1 MGDFFKKKLV
11 TILTSYPKLIGSV
24 SAFLLIVSFLIVF
37 SGPDLSLGV
46 RVDPS
51 IKSLL
56 PNSGEEIDFLEDV
69 EELFSSDDLLLVTW
83 VGEELFLPSH
93 LAAFKALSRKIEQIP
108 GVEDV
113 ESLATAIRTRVFEDY
128 TEVNPYLA
136 ELPKTKEQATEIR
149 DAIVKN
155 PLYKGYLVSED
166 GTGLMISV
174 RFKRNLTAQQLIKKV
189 SLINQYSE
197 QSASGIEQFL
207 SGPLFV
213 RLEISRLLL
222 EDLYRVMPLAVLV
235 TLVVLA
241 FGFRNIRGVL
251 LPFLSNTLAL
261 GLTFSIF
268 MLNGNLLNYVTV
280 ILPPTIYVV
289 GFAYSVHVM
298 SDFERYVHSQI
309 SVLEAVKKSLDDVL
323 VPVSLTAIT
332 TATSFFSLTF
342 SDIESIET
350 FGSYACLGT
359 VLAWISALIFVPVG
373 LILFGSTMKSS
384 ETKTGIDQLV
394 RLLAENARS
403 RGKMVVLSGVL
414 LSVISL
420 WGAFHIDVG
429 TNYLE
434 NFAEEGPVRRDFN
447 KMSDVFAGAVPM
459 QIVLSCQQVDCFKEP
474 DVIREIFNLQSWL
487 YEQVEI
493 GGVYTFV
500 DYLGTLEEALA
511 PEKVDEDPV
520 PNSKGLIS
528 HYLLLGASED
538 VRRFADASY
547 QSALLQVRLR
557 VVSST
562 AINQLSDR
570 IDDRLTLLNQGL
582 VGKITGSSYLIA
594 QTLDEVTR
602 GQVWS
607 LSTAIIP
614 IFVIL
619 ALMFRSLYLA
629 VIALI
634 PNLLP
639 IIVFF
644 GVLGWVGIPLNLTT
658 SLVASVV
665 LGIAVDDS
673 IHFFARLR
681 QKVRKGVS
689 RPLESTIASVIRP
702 VSFTTAG
709 LSFGFIM
716 LISGQLL
723 SQAEFGLLVAFTLV
737 VAWLL
742 DLTFTPALAH
752 WTKMDSNRF
761 D

>member
-1 MGDFFKKKLV
+1 MKILIN
-11 TILTSYPKLIGSV
+11 ILTRYPKLIGAVSV
-24 SAFLLIVSFLIVF
+24 SLLLVSFFIVF

-56 PNSGEEIDFLEDV
+56 PNSGEEIEFLENI

-83 VGEELFLPSH
+83 VGEDLFLPSH
-93 LAAFKALSRKIEQIP
+93 LAEFKALSRKIEQIP

-113 ESLATAIRTRVFEDY
+113 ESLATAIRTKVFEDY

-155 PLYKGYLVSED
+155 PLYKGYLVSDD

-174 RFKRNLTAQQLIKKV
+174 RFKRNLTAQELIKKV
-189 SLINQYSE
+189 SLIDQYSE

-235 TLVVLA
+235 TLAVLA
-241 FGFRNIRGVL
+241 FGFRNLRGVF

-268 MLNGNLLNYVTV
+268 ILNGNLLNYVTV

-298 SDFERYVHSQI
+298 SDYERYFHSQI
-309 SVLEAVKKSLDDVL
+309 SVIEAVEKALDDVL

-342 SDIESIET
+342 SNIESIET
-350 FGSYACLGT
+350 FGLYACLGT
-359 VLAWISALIFVPVG
+359 ILAWISALIFVPVG
-373 LILFGSTMKSS
+373 LVLFGSNKRKDSITR
-384 ETKTGIDQLV
+384 TGIDQLV
-394 RLLAENARS
+394 RLLAENARA
-403 RGKMVVLSGVL
+403 RGKMVVLSGAL
-414 LSVISL
+414 LCVISL
-420 WGAFHIDVG
+420 WGVFHIDVG

-434 NFAEEGPVRRDFN
+434 NFDKEGSVRRNFD

-474 DVIREIFNLQSWL
+474 DVIREILNLQSWL
-487 YEQVEI
+487 NEQVEI

-520 PNSKGLIS
+520 PNSKSLIS

-547 QSALLQVRLR
+547 QSVLLQVRMR
-557 VVSST
+557 IVSSS
-562 AINQLSDR
+562 AINQLSER
-570 IDDRLTLLNQGL
+570 INDRLTLLNQDL

-594 QTLDEVTR
+594 QTLDEVTQ

-614 IFVIL
+614 IFVVL
-619 ALMFRSLYLA
+619 ALMFRSFYLA
-629 VIALI
+629 FIALI

-644 GVLGWVGIPLNLTT
+644 GVLGWIGIPLNLTT

-681 QKVRKGVS
+681 QKVKKEVS
-689 RPLESTIASVIRP
+689 RPLESTIGSVIRP

-709 LSFGFIM
+709 LSLGFIM

-752 WTKMDSNRF
+752 WTRMDSNKL

>member
-1 MGDFFKKKLV
+1 MKTLIA
-11 TILTSYPKLIGSV
+11 ILTRYPKLIGSV
-24 SAFLLIVSFLIVF
+24 SVSLLIVSFLIVF

-56 PNSGEEIDFLEDV
+56 PNSGEEIEFLENV

-83 VGEELFLPSH
+83 VGEDLFLPSH
-93 LAAFKALSRKIEQIP
+93 LAKFKALSRKIEQIP

-113 ESLATAIRTRVFEDY
+113 ESLATAIRTKVFEDY

-155 PLYKGYLVSED
+155 PLYKGYLVSDD

-174 RFKRNLTAQQLIKKV
+174 RFKRNLTAQELIKKV
-189 SLINQYSE
+189 SLIDQYSE

-235 TLVVLA
+235 TLAVLA
-241 FGFRNIRGVL
+241 FGFRNLRGVF

-268 MLNGNLLNYVTV
+268 ILNGNLLNYVTV

-298 SDFERYVHSQI
+298 SDYERYFHSQI
-309 SVLEAVKKSLDDVL
+309 SVIEAVKKALDDVL

-342 SDIESIET
+342 SNIESIET
-350 FGSYACLGT
+350 FGLYACLGT
-359 VLAWISALIFVPVG
+359 ILAWISALIFVPVG
-373 LILFGSTMKSS
+373 LVLFGSNKRKGSV
-384 ETKTGIDQLV
+384 TKTGIDKLV
-394 RLLAENARS
+394 RLLAENARA

-414 LSVISL
+414 LCVISL
-420 WGAFHIDVG
+420 WGVFHIDVG

-434 NFAEEGPVRRDFN
+434 NFDKEGPVRRDFD

-459 QIVLSCQQVDCFKEP
+459 QIVLSCHQVDCFKEP
-474 DVIREIFNLQSWL
+474 AAIREILNLQSWL
-487 YEQVEI
+487 NEQVEI

-511 PEKVDEDPV
+511 PEKVDGDPV
-520 PNSKGLIS
+520 PNSKSLIS

-547 QSALLQVRLR
+547 QSVLLQVRLR
-557 VVSST
+557 IVSSS
-562 AINQLSDR
+562 AINQLSER
-570 IDDRLTLLNQGL
+570 INDRLTLLNQDL

-594 QTLDEVTR
+594 QTLDEVTQ

-614 IFVIL
+614 IFVVL

-639 IIVFF
+639 IVVFF
-644 GVLGWVGIPLNLTT
+644 GVLGWIGIPLNLTT

-681 QKVRKGVS
+681 QKVKKEVS
-689 RPLESTIASVIRP
+689 RPLESTIGSVIRP

-752 WTKMDSNRF
+752 WTRMDSN
-761 D
+761 

>member
-1 MGDFFKKKLV
+1 MKTLI
-11 TILTSYPKLIGSV
+11 TILTRYPKLIGAVSV
-24 SAFLLIVSFLIVF
+24 SLLLVSFFIVF

-56 PNSGEEIDFLEDV
+56 PNSGEEIEFLENI

-83 VGEELFLPSH
+83 VGEDLFLPSH
-93 LAAFKALSRKIEQIP
+93 LAEFKALSRKIEQIP

-113 ESLATAIRTRVFEDY
+113 ESLATAIRTKVFEDY

-155 PLYKGYLVSED
+155 PLYKGYLVSDD

-174 RFKRNLTAQQLIKKV
+174 RFKRNLTAQELIKKV
-189 SLINQYSE
+189 SLIDQYSE

-235 TLVVLA
+235 TLAVLA
-241 FGFRNIRGVL
+241 FGFRNLRGVF

-268 MLNGNLLNYVTV
+268 ILNGNLLNYVTV

-298 SDFERYVHSQI
+298 SDYERYFHSQI
-309 SVLEAVKKSLDDVL
+309 SVLEAVEKALDDVL

-342 SDIESIET
+342 SNIESIET
-350 FGSYACLGT
+350 FGLYACLGT
-359 VLAWISALIFVPVG
+359 ILAWISALIFVPVG
-373 LILFGSTMKSS
+373 LVLFGSNKRKSS
-384 ETKTGIDQLV
+384 ITRTGIDQLV
-394 RLLAENARS
+394 RLLAENARA
-403 RGKMVVLSGVL
+403 RGKMVVLSGFL
-414 LSVISL
+414 LCVISL
-420 WGAFHIDVG
+420 WGVFHIDVG

-434 NFAEEGPVRRDFN
+434 NFDKEGSVRRDFD

-474 DVIREIFNLQSWL
+474 DVIREILNLQSWL
-487 YEQVEI
+487 NEQVEI

-520 PNSKGLIS
+520 PNSKSLIS

-547 QSALLQVRLR
+547 QSVLLQVRMR
-557 VVSST
+557 IVSSS
-562 AINQLSDR
+562 AINQLSER
-570 IDDRLTLLNQGL
+570 INDRLTLLNQDL

-594 QTLDEVTR
+594 QTLDEVTQ

-614 IFVIL
+614 IFVVL

-644 GVLGWVGIPLNLTT
+644 GVLGWIGIPLNLTT

-681 QKVRKGVS
+681 QKVKKEVS
-689 RPLESTIASVIRP
+689 RPLESTIGSVIRP

-709 LSFGFIM
+709 LSLGFIM

-752 WTKMDSNRF
+752 WTRMDSNKL

>member
-1 MGDFFKKKLV
+1 MKILIN
-11 TILTSYPKLIGSV
+11 ILTRYPKLIGAVSV
-24 SAFLLIVSFLIVF
+24 FLLLVSFFIVF

-56 PNSGEEIDFLEDV
+56 PNSGEEIEFLENI

-83 VGEELFLPSH
+83 VGEDLFLPSH
-93 LAAFKALSRKIEQIP
+93 LAEFKALSRKIEQIP

-113 ESLATAIRTRVFEDY
+113 ESLATAIRTKVFEDY

-155 PLYKGYLVSED
+155 PLYKGYLVSDD

-174 RFKRNLTAQQLIKKV
+174 RFKRNLTAQELIKKV
-189 SLINQYSE
+189 SLIDQYSE

-235 TLVVLA
+235 TLAVLA
-241 FGFRNIRGVL
+241 FGFRNLRGVF

-268 MLNGNLLNYVTV
+268 ILNGNLLNYVTV

-298 SDFERYVHSQI
+298 SDYERYFHSQI
-309 SVLEAVKKSLDDVL
+309 SVIEAVEKALDDVL

-342 SDIESIET
+342 SNIESIET
-350 FGSYACLGT
+350 FGLYACLGT
-359 VLAWISALIFVPVG
+359 ILAWISALIFVPVG
-373 LILFGSTMKSS
+373 LVLFGSNKRKDSITR
-384 ETKTGIDQLV
+384 TGIDQLV
-394 RLLAENARS
+394 RLLAENARA
-403 RGKMVVLSGVL
+403 RGKMVVLSGAL
-414 LSVISL
+414 LCVISL
-420 WGAFHIDVG
+420 WGVFHIDVG

-434 NFAEEGPVRRDFN
+434 NFDKEGSVRRNFD

-474 DVIREIFNLQSWL
+474 DVIREILNLQSWL
-487 YEQVEI
+487 NEQVEI

-520 PNSKGLIS
+520 PNSKSLIS

-547 QSALLQVRLR
+547 QSVLLQVRMR
-557 VVSST
+557 IVSSS
-562 AINQLSDR
+562 AINQLSER
-570 IDDRLTLLNQGL
+570 INDRLTLLNQDL

-594 QTLDEVTR
+594 QTLDEVTQ

-614 IFVIL
+614 IFVVL
-619 ALMFRSLYLA
+619 ALMFRSFYLA
-629 VIALI
+629 FIALI

-644 GVLGWVGIPLNLTT
+644 GVLGWIGIPLNLTT

-681 QKVRKGVS
+681 QKVKKEVS
-689 RPLESTIASVIRP
+689 RPLESTIGSVIRP

-709 LSFGFIM
+709 LSLGFIM

-752 WTKMDSNRF
+752 WTRMDSNKL

>member
-1 MGDFFKKKLV
+1 MKTLIA
-11 TILTSYPKLIGSV
+11 ILTRYPKLVGSV
-24 SAFLLIVSFLIVF
+24 SVSLLIVSFLIVF

-56 PNSGEEIDFLEDV
+56 PNTGEEIEFLENV

-83 VGEELFLPSH
+83 VGEDLFSPSH
-93 LAAFKALSRKIEQIP
+93 LAEFKALSRKIEQIP

-113 ESLATAIRTRVFEDY
+113 ESLATAIRTKVFEDY

-155 PLYKGYLVSED
+155 PLYKGYLVSDD
-166 GTGLMISV
+166 GAGLMISV
-174 RFKRNLTAQQLIKKV
+174 RFKRNLTAQELIKKV
-189 SLINQYSE
+189 SLIDQYSE

-235 TLVVLA
+235 TLAVLA
-241 FGFRNIRGVL
+241 FGFRNLRGVF

-268 MLNGNLLNYVTV
+268 ILNGNLLNYVTV

-298 SDFERYVHSQI
+298 SDYERYFHSQI
-309 SVLEAVKKSLDDVL
+309 SVIEAVKKALDDVL

-342 SDIESIET
+342 SNIESIET
-350 FGSYACLGT
+350 FGLYACLGT
-359 VLAWISALIFVPVG
+359 ILAWISALIFVPVG
-373 LILFGSTMKSS
+373 LVLFGSNKRKSS
-384 ETKTGIDQLV
+384 ITKTGIDQLV
-394 RLLAENARS
+394 RLLAENARA
-403 RGKMVVLSGVL
+403 RGKMVVLSGAL
-414 LSVISL
+414 LCVISL
-420 WGAFHIDVG
+420 WGVFHIDVG

-434 NFAEEGPVRRDFN
+434 NFDKEGSVRRDFD

-459 QIVLSCQQVDCFKEP
+459 QIVLSCQRVDCFKEP
-474 DVIREIFNLQSWL
+474 DVIREILNLQSWL
-487 YEQVEI
+487 NQQVEI

-520 PNSKGLIS
+520 PNSKSLIS

-547 QSALLQVRLR
+547 QSVLLQVRLR
-557 VVSST
+557 IVSSS

-570 IDDRLTLLNQGL
+570 INDRLTLLNQHL

-594 QTLDEVTR
+594 QTLDEVTQ

-614 IFVIL
+614 IFVVL

-644 GVLGWVGIPLNLTT
+644 GVLGWIGIPLNLTT

-681 QKVRKGVS
+681 QKVKKKVS
-689 RPLESTIASVIRP
+689 RPLESTIGSVIRP

-709 LSFGFIM
+709 LSLGFIM

-752 WTKMDSNRF
+752 WTRMDSN
-761 D
+761 

>member
-1 MGDFFKKKLV
+1 
-11 TILTSYPKLIGSV
+11 
-24 SAFLLIVSFLIVF
+24 VSFFIVF

-56 PNSGEEIDFLEDV
+56 PNSGEEIEFLENI

-83 VGEELFLPSH
+83 VGEDLFLPSH
-93 LAAFKALSRKIEQIP
+93 LAEFKALSRKIEQIP

-113 ESLATAIRTRVFEDY
+113 ESLATAIRTKVFEDY

-155 PLYKGYLVSED
+155 PLYKGYLVSDD

-174 RFKRNLTAQQLIKKV
+174 RFKRNLTAQELIKKV
-189 SLINQYSE
+189 SLIDQYSE

-235 TLVVLA
+235 TLAVLA
-241 FGFRNIRGVL
+241 FGFRNLRGVF

-268 MLNGNLLNYVTV
+268 ILNGNLLNYVTV

-298 SDFERYVHSQI
+298 SDYERYFHSQI
-309 SVLEAVKKSLDDVL
+309 SVIEAVEKALDDVL

-342 SDIESIET
+342 SNIESIET
-350 FGSYACLGT
+350 FGLYACLGT
-359 VLAWISALIFVPVG
+359 ILAWISALIFVPVG
-373 LILFGSTMKSS
+373 LVLFGSNKRKDSITR
-384 ETKTGIDQLV
+384 TGIDQLV
-394 RLLAENARS
+394 RLLAENARA
-403 RGKMVVLSGVL
+403 RGKMVVLSGAL
-414 LSVISL
+414 LCVISL
-420 WGAFHIDVG
+420 WGVFHIDVG

-434 NFAEEGPVRRDFN
+434 NFDKEGSVRRNFD

-474 DVIREIFNLQSWL
+474 DVIREILNLQSWL
-487 YEQVEI
+487 NEQVEI

-520 PNSKGLIS
+520 PNSKSLIS

-547 QSALLQVRLR
+547 QSVLLQVRMR
-557 VVSST
+557 IVSSS
-562 AINQLSDR
+562 AINQLSER
-570 IDDRLTLLNQGL
+570 INDRLTLLNQDL

-594 QTLDEVTR
+594 QTLDEVTQ

-614 IFVIL
+614 IFVVL
-619 ALMFRSLYLA
+619 ALMFRSFYLA
-629 VIALI
+629 FIALI

-644 GVLGWVGIPLNLTT
+644 GVLGWIGIPLNLTT

-681 QKVRKGVS
+681 QKVKKEVS
-689 RPLESTIASVIRP
+689 RPLESTIGSVIRP

-709 LSFGFIM
+709 LSLGFIM

-752 WTKMDSNRF
+752 WTRMDSNKL

>member
-1 MGDFFKKKLV
+1 MKTLIA
-11 TILTSYPKLIGSV
+11 ILTRYPKLVGSV
-24 SAFLLIVSFLIVF
+24 SVSLLIVSFLIVF

-56 PNSGEEIDFLEDV
+56 PNTGEEIEFLENV

-83 VGEELFLPSH
+83 VGEDLFSPSH
-93 LAAFKALSRKIEQIP
+93 LAEFKALSRKIEQIP

-113 ESLATAIRTRVFEDY
+113 ESLATAIRTKVFEDY

-155 PLYKGYLVSED
+155 PLYKGYLVSDD
-166 GTGLMISV
+166 GAGLMISV
-174 RFKRNLTAQQLIKKV
+174 RFKRNLTAQELIKKV
-189 SLINQYSE
+189 SLIDQYSE

-235 TLVVLA
+235 TLAVLA
-241 FGFRNIRGVL
+241 FGFRNLRGVF

-268 MLNGNLLNYVTV
+268 ILNGNLLNYVTV

-298 SDFERYVHSQI
+298 SDYERYFHSQI
-309 SVLEAVKKSLDDVL
+309 SVIEAVKKALDDVL

-342 SDIESIET
+342 SNIESIET
-350 FGSYACLGT
+350 FGLYACLGT
-359 VLAWISALIFVPVG
+359 ILAWISALIFVPVG
-373 LILFGSTMKSS
+373 LVLFGSNKRKSS
-384 ETKTGIDQLV
+384 ITKTGIDQLV
-394 RLLAENARS
+394 RLLAENARA
-403 RGKMVVLSGVL
+403 RGKMVVLSGAL
-414 LSVISL
+414 LCVISL
-420 WGAFHIDVG
+420 WGVFHIDVG

-434 NFAEEGPVRRDFN
+434 NFDKEGSVRRDFD

-459 QIVLSCQQVDCFKEP
+459 QIVLSCQRVDCFKEP
-474 DVIREIFNLQSWL
+474 DVIREILNLQSWL
-487 YEQVEI
+487 NQQVEI

-520 PNSKGLIS
+520 PNSKSLIS

-547 QSALLQVRLR
+547 QSVLLQVRLR
-557 VVSST
+557 IVSSS

-570 IDDRLTLLNQGL
+570 INDRLTLLNQHL

-594 QTLDEVTR
+594 QTLDEVTQ

-614 IFVIL
+614 IFVVL

-644 GVLGWVGIPLNLTT
+644 GVLGWIGIPLNLTT

-681 QKVRKGVS
+681 QKVKKEVS
-689 RPLESTIASVIRP
+689 CPLESTIGSVIRP

-709 LSFGFIM
+709 LSLGFIM

-752 WTKMDSNRF
+752 WTRMDSY
-761 D
+761 

>member
-1 MGDFFKKKLV
+1 MKILIN
-11 TILTSYPKLIGSV
+11 ILTRYPKLIGAVSV
-24 SAFLLIVSFLIVF
+24 SLLLVSFFIVF

-56 PNSGEEIDFLEDV
+56 PNSGEEIEFLENI

-83 VGEELFLPSH
+83 VGEDLFLPSH
-93 LAAFKALSRKIEQIP
+93 LAEFKALSRKIEQIP

-113 ESLATAIRTRVFEDY
+113 ESLATAIRTKVFEDY

-155 PLYKGYLVSED
+155 PLYKGYLVSDD

-174 RFKRNLTAQQLIKKV
+174 RFKRNLTAQELIKKV
-189 SLINQYSE
+189 SLIDQYSE

-235 TLVVLA
+235 TLAVLA
-241 FGFRNIRGVL
+241 FGFRNLRGVF

-268 MLNGNLLNYVTV
+268 ILNGNLLNYVTV

-298 SDFERYVHSQI
+298 SDYERYFHSQI
-309 SVLEAVKKSLDDVL
+309 SVIEAVKKALDDVL

-342 SDIESIET
+342 SNIESIET
-350 FGSYACLGT
+350 FGLYACLGT
-359 VLAWISALIFVPVG
+359 ILAWISALIFVPVG
-373 LILFGSTMKSS
+373 LVLFGSNKRKDSITR
-384 ETKTGIDQLV
+384 TGIDQLV
-394 RLLAENARS
+394 RLLAENARA
-403 RGKMVVLSGVL
+403 RGKMVVLSGAL
-414 LSVISL
+414 LCVISL
-420 WGAFHIDVG
+420 WGVFHIDVG

-434 NFAEEGPVRRDFN
+434 NFDKEGSVRRNFD

-474 DVIREIFNLQSWL
+474 DVIREILNLQSWL
-487 YEQVEI
+487 NEQVEI

-520 PNSKGLIS
+520 PNSKSLIS

-547 QSALLQVRLR
+547 QSVLLQVRMR
-557 VVSST
+557 IVSSS
-562 AINQLSDR
+562 AINQLSER
-570 IDDRLTLLNQGL
+570 INDRLTLLNQDL

-594 QTLDEVTR
+594 QTLDEVTQ

-614 IFVIL
+614 IFVVL
-619 ALMFRSLYLA
+619 ALMFRSFYLA
-629 VIALI
+629 FIALI

-644 GVLGWVGIPLNLTT
+644 GVLGWIGIPLNLTT

-681 QKVRKGVS
+681 QKVKKEVS
-689 RPLESTIASVIRP
+689 RPLESTIGSVIRP

-709 LSFGFIM
+709 LSLGFIM

-752 WTKMDSNRF
+752 WTRMDSNKL

>member
-1 MGDFFKKKLV
+1 MKILIN
-11 TILTSYPKLIGSV
+11 ILTRYPKLIGAVSV
-24 SAFLLIVSFLIVF
+24 SLLLVSFFIVF

-56 PNSGEEIDFLEDV
+56 PNSGEEIEFLENI

-83 VGEELFLPSH
+83 VGEDLFLPSH
-93 LAAFKALSRKIEQIP
+93 LAEFKALSRKIEQIP

-113 ESLATAIRTRVFEDY
+113 ESLATAIRTKVFEDY

-155 PLYKGYLVSED
+155 PLYKGYLVSDD

-174 RFKRNLTAQQLIKKV
+174 RFKRNLTAQELIKKV
-189 SLINQYSE
+189 SLIDQYSE

-235 TLVVLA
+235 TLAVLA
-241 FGFRNIRGVL
+241 FGFRNLRGVF

-268 MLNGNLLNYVTV
+268 ILNGNLLNYVTV

-298 SDFERYVHSQI
+298 SDYERYFHSQI
-309 SVLEAVKKSLDDVL
+309 SVIEAVEKALDDVL

-342 SDIESIET
+342 SNIESIET
-350 FGSYACLGT
+350 FGLYACLGT
-359 VLAWISALIFVPVG
+359 ILAWISALIFVPVG
-373 LILFGSTMKSS
+373 LVLFGSNKRKDSITR
-384 ETKTGIDQLV
+384 TGIDQLV
-394 RLLAENARS
+394 RLLAENARA
-403 RGKMVVLSGVL
+403 RGKMVVLSGAL
-414 LSVISL
+414 LCVISL
-420 WGAFHIDVG
+420 WGVFHIDVG

-434 NFAEEGPVRRDFN
+434 NFDKEGSVRRNFD

-474 DVIREIFNLQSWL
+474 DAIKEILNLQSWL
-487 YEQVEI
+487 NEQVEI

-520 PNSKGLIS
+520 PNSKSLIS

-547 QSALLQVRLR
+547 QSVLLQVRMR
-557 VVSST
+557 IVSSS
-562 AINQLSDR
+562 AINQLSER
-570 IDDRLTLLNQGL
+570 INDRLTLLNQDL

-594 QTLDEVTR
+594 QTLDEVTQ

-614 IFVIL
+614 IFVVL
-619 ALMFRSLYLA
+619 ALMFRSFYLA
-629 VIALI
+629 FIALI

-644 GVLGWVGIPLNLTT
+644 GVLGWIGIPLNLTT

-681 QKVRKGVS
+681 QKVKKEVS
-689 RPLESTIASVIRP
+689 RPLESTIGSVIRP

-709 LSFGFIM
+709 LSLGFIM

-752 WTKMDSNRF
+752 WTRMDSNKL

>member
-1 MGDFFKKKLV
+1 MKTLI
-11 TILTSYPKLIGSV
+11 TILTRYPKLIGAVSV
-24 SAFLLIVSFLIVF
+24 SLLLGSFFIVF

-56 PNSGEEIDFLEDV
+56 PNSGEEIEFLENI

-83 VGEELFLPSH
+83 VGEDLFLPSH
-93 LAAFKALSRKIEQIP
+93 LAEFKALSRKIEQIP

-113 ESLATAIRTRVFEDY
+113 ESLATAIRTKVFEDY

-155 PLYKGYLVSED
+155 PLYKGYLVSDD

-174 RFKRNLTAQQLIKKV
+174 RFKRNLTAQELIKKV
-189 SLINQYSE
+189 SLIDQYSE

-235 TLVVLA
+235 TLAVLA
-241 FGFRNIRGVL
+241 FGFRNLRGVF

-268 MLNGNLLNYVTV
+268 ILNGNLLNYVTV

-289 GFAYSVHVM
+289 GFAYSVHMM
-298 SDFERYVHSQI
+298 SDYERYFQSQI
-309 SVLEAVKKSLDDVL
+309 SVIEAVKKALDDVL

-342 SDIESIET
+342 SNIESIET

-359 VLAWISALIFVPVG
+359 ILAWISALIFVPVG
-373 LILFGSTMKSS
+373 LVLFGSNKSKSS
-384 ETKTGIDQLV
+384 ITRTGIDQLV
-394 RLLAENARS
+394 RLLAENARA
-403 RGKMVVLSGVL
+403 RGKLVVLSGVL
-414 LSVISL
+414 LCVISL
-420 WGAFHIDVG
+420 WGVFHIDVG

-434 NFAEEGPVRRDFN
+434 NFDKEGSVRRNFD

-474 DVIREIFNLQSWL
+474 DVIREILNLQSWL
-487 YEQVEI
+487 NEQVEI

-520 PNSKGLIS
+520 PNSKSLIS

-547 QSALLQVRLR
+547 QSVLLQVRMR
-557 VVSST
+557 IVSSS
-562 AINQLSDR
+562 AINQLSER
-570 IDDRLTLLNQGL
+570 INDRLTLLNQDL

-594 QTLDEVTR
+594 QTLDEVTQ

-614 IFVIL
+614 IFVVL
-619 ALMFRSLYLA
+619 ALMFRSFYLA
-629 VIALI
+629 FIALI

-644 GVLGWVGIPLNLTT
+644 GVLGWIGIPLNLTT

-681 QKVRKGVS
+681 QKVKKEVS
-689 RPLESTIASVIRP
+689 RPLESTIGSVIRP

-709 LSFGFIM
+709 LSLGFIM

-752 WTKMDSNRF
+752 WTRMDSNKL

>member
-1 MGDFFKKKLV
+1 MKTLI
-11 TILTSYPKLIGSV
+11 TILTRYPKLIGAVSV
-24 SAFLLIVSFLIVF
+24 SLLLGSFFIVF

-56 PNSGEEIDFLEDV
+56 PNSGEEIEFLENI

-83 VGEELFLPSH
+83 VGEDLFLPSH
-93 LAAFKALSRKIEQIP
+93 LAEFKTLSRKIEQIP

-113 ESLATAIRTRVFEDY
+113 ESLATAIRTKVFEDY

-155 PLYKGYLVSED
+155 PLYKGYLVSDD

-174 RFKRNLTAQQLIKKV
+174 RFKRNLTAQELIKKV
-189 SLINQYSE
+189 SLIDQYSE

-235 TLVVLA
+235 TLAVLA
-241 FGFRNIRGVL
+241 FGFRNLRGVF

-268 MLNGNLLNYVTV
+268 ILNGNLLNYVTV

-289 GFAYSVHVM
+289 GFAYSVHMM
-298 SDFERYVHSQI
+298 SDYERYFQSQI
-309 SVLEAVKKSLDDVL
+309 SVIEAVKKALDDVL

-342 SDIESIET
+342 SNIESIET
-350 FGSYACLGT
+350 FGLYACLGT
-359 VLAWISALIFVPVG
+359 ILAWISALIFVPVG
-373 LILFGSTMKSS
+373 LVLFGSNKSKSS
-384 ETKTGIDQLV
+384 ITRTGIDQLV
-394 RLLAENARS
+394 RLLAENARA
-403 RGKMVVLSGVL
+403 RGKLVVLSGVL
-414 LSVISL
+414 LCVISL
-420 WGAFHIDVG
+420 WGVFHIDVG

-434 NFAEEGPVRRDFN
+434 NFDKEGSVRRNFD

-474 DVIREIFNLQSWL
+474 DVIREILNLQSWL
-487 YEQVEI
+487 NEQVEI

-520 PNSKGLIS
+520 PNSKSLIS

-547 QSALLQVRLR
+547 QSVLLQVRMR
-557 VVSST
+557 IVSSS
-562 AINQLSDR
+562 AINQLSER
-570 IDDRLTLLNQGL
+570 INDRLTLLNQDL

-594 QTLDEVTR
+594 QTLDEVTQ

-607 LSTAIIP
+607 LSAAIIP
-614 IFVIL
+614 IFVVL
-619 ALMFRSLYLA
+619 ALMFRSFYLA
-629 VIALI
+629 FIALI

-644 GVLGWVGIPLNLTT
+644 GVLGWIGIPLNLTT

-681 QKVRKGVS
+681 QKVKKEVS
-689 RPLESTIASVIRP
+689 RPLESTIGSVIRP

-709 LSFGFIM
+709 LSLGFIM

-752 WTKMDSNRF
+752 WTRMDSNKL

>member
-1 MGDFFKKKLV
+1 MKTLIA
-11 TILTSYPKLIGSV
+11 ILTRYPKLVGSV
-24 SAFLLIVSFLIVF
+24 SVSLLIVSFLIVF

-56 PNSGEEIDFLEDV
+56 PNTGEEIEFLENV

-83 VGEELFLPSH
+83 VGEDLFSPSH
-93 LAAFKALSRKIEQIP
+93 LAEFKALSRKIEQIP

-113 ESLATAIRTRVFEDY
+113 ESLATAIRTKVFEDY

-155 PLYKGYLVSED
+155 PLYKGYLVSDD
-166 GTGLMISV
+166 GAGLMISV
-174 RFKRNLTAQQLIKKV
+174 RFKRNLTAQELIKKV
-189 SLINQYSE
+189 SLIDQYSE

-235 TLVVLA
+235 TLAVLA
-241 FGFRNIRGVL
+241 FGFRNLRGVF

-268 MLNGNLLNYVTV
+268 ILNGNLLNYVTV

-298 SDFERYVHSQI
+298 SDYERYFHSQI
-309 SVLEAVKKSLDDVL
+309 SVIEAVKKALDDVL

-342 SDIESIET
+342 SNIESIET
-350 FGSYACLGT
+350 FGLYACLGT
-359 VLAWISALIFVPVG
+359 ILAWISALIFVPVG
-373 LILFGSTMKSS
+373 LVLFGSNKRKSS
-384 ETKTGIDQLV
+384 ITKTGIDQLV
-394 RLLAENARS
+394 RLLAENARA
-403 RGKMVVLSGVL
+403 RGKMVVLSGAL
-414 LSVISL
+414 LCVISL
-420 WGAFHIDVG
+420 WGVFHIDVG

-434 NFAEEGPVRRDFN
+434 NFDKEGSVRRDFD

-459 QIVLSCQQVDCFKEP
+459 QIVLSCHQVDCFKEP
-474 DVIREIFNLQSWL
+474 DVIREILNLQSWL
-487 YEQVEI
+487 NQQVEI

-520 PNSKGLIS
+520 PNSKSLIS

-547 QSALLQVRLR
+547 QSVLLQVRLR
-557 VVSST
+557 IVSSS

-570 IDDRLTLLNQGL
+570 INDRLTLLNQHL

-594 QTLDEVTR
+594 QTLDEVTQ

-614 IFVIL
+614 IFVVL

-644 GVLGWVGIPLNLTT
+644 GVLGWIGIPLNLTT

-681 QKVRKGVS
+681 QKVKKEVS
-689 RPLESTIASVIRP
+689 CPLESTIGSVIRP

-709 LSFGFIM
+709 LSLGFIM

-752 WTKMDSNRF
+752 WTRMDSY
-761 D
+761 

>member
-1 MGDFFKKKLV
+1 MKTLIA
-11 TILTSYPKLIGSV
+11 ILTRYPKLVGSV
-24 SAFLLIVSFLIVF
+24 SVSLLIVSFLIVF

-56 PNSGEEIDFLEDV
+56 PNTGEEIEFLENV

-83 VGEELFLPSH
+83 VGEDLFSPSH
-93 LAAFKALSRKIEQIP
+93 LAEFKALSRKIEQIP

-113 ESLATAIRTRVFEDY
+113 ESLATAIRTKVFEDY

-136 ELPKTKEQATEIR
+136 ELPKTIEQATEIR

-155 PLYKGYLVSED
+155 PLYKGYLVSDD
-166 GTGLMISV
+166 GAGLMISV
-174 RFKRNLTAQQLIKKV
+174 RFKRNLTAQELIKKV
-189 SLINQYSE
+189 SLIDQYSE

-235 TLVVLA
+235 TLAVLA
-241 FGFRNIRGVL
+241 FGFRNLRGVF

-268 MLNGNLLNYVTV
+268 ILNGNLLNYVTV

-298 SDFERYVHSQI
+298 SDYERYFHSQI
-309 SVLEAVKKSLDDVL
+309 SVIEAVKKALDDVL

-342 SDIESIET
+342 SNIESIET
-350 FGSYACLGT
+350 FGLYACLGT
-359 VLAWISALIFVPVG
+359 ILAWISALIFVPVG
-373 LILFGSTMKSS
+373 LVLFGSNKRKSS
-384 ETKTGIDQLV
+384 ITKTGIDQLV
-394 RLLAENARS
+394 RLLAENARA
-403 RGKMVVLSGVL
+403 RGKMVVLSGAL
-414 LSVISL
+414 LCVISL
-420 WGAFHIDVG
+420 WGVFHIDVG

-434 NFAEEGPVRRDFN
+434 NFDKEGSVRRDFD

-459 QIVLSCQQVDCFKEP
+459 QIVLSCQRVDCFKEP
-474 DVIREIFNLQSWL
+474 DVIREILNLQSWL
-487 YEQVEI
+487 NQQVEI

-520 PNSKGLIS
+520 PNSKSLIS

-547 QSALLQVRLR
+547 QSVLLQVRLR
-557 VVSST
+557 IVSSS

-570 IDDRLTLLNQGL
+570 INDRLTLLNQHL

-594 QTLDEVTR
+594 QTLDEVTQ

-614 IFVIL
+614 IFVVL

-644 GVLGWVGIPLNLTT
+644 GVLGWIGIPLNLTT

-681 QKVRKGVS
+681 QKVKKEVS
-689 RPLESTIASVIRP
+689 CPLESTIGSVIRP

-709 LSFGFIM
+709 LSLGFIM

-752 WTKMDSNRF
+752 WTRMDSN
-761 D
+761 

>member
-1 MGDFFKKKLV
+1 MKTLIA
-11 TILTSYPKLIGSV
+11 ILTRYPKLVGSV
-24 SAFLLIVSFLIVF
+24 SVSLLIVSFLIVF

-56 PNSGEEIDFLEDV
+56 PNTGEEIEFLENV

-83 VGEELFLPSH
+83 VGEDLFSPSH
-93 LAAFKALSRKIEQIP
+93 LAEFKALSRKIEQIP

-113 ESLATAIRTRVFEDY
+113 ESLATAIRTKVFEDY

-155 PLYKGYLVSED
+155 PLYKGYLVSDD
-166 GTGLMISV
+166 GAGLMISV
-174 RFKRNLTAQQLIKKV
+174 RFKRNLTAQELIKKV
-189 SLINQYSE
+189 SLIDQYSE

-235 TLVVLA
+235 TLAVLA
-241 FGFRNIRGVL
+241 FGFRNLRGVF

-268 MLNGNLLNYVTV
+268 ILNGNLLNYVTV

-298 SDFERYVHSQI
+298 SDYERYFQSQI
-309 SVLEAVKKSLDDVL
+309 SVIEAVKKALDDVL
-323 VPVSLTAIT
+323 APVSLTAIT

-342 SDIESIET
+342 SNIESIET
-350 FGSYACLGT
+350 FGLYACLGT
-359 VLAWISALIFVPVG
+359 ILAWISALIFVPVG
-373 LILFGSTMKSS
+373 LVLFGSNKRKSS
-384 ETKTGIDQLV
+384 ITKTGIDQLV
-394 RLLAENARS
+394 RLLAENARA
-403 RGKMVVLSGVL
+403 RGKMVVLSGAL
-414 LSVISL
+414 LCVISL
-420 WGAFHIDVG
+420 WGVFHIDVG

-434 NFAEEGPVRRDFN
+434 NFDKEGSVRRDFD

-474 DVIREIFNLQSWL
+474 DVIREILNLQSWL
-487 YEQVEI
+487 NQQVEI

-520 PNSKGLIS
+520 PNSKSLIS

-547 QSALLQVRLR
+547 QSVLLQVRLR
-557 VVSST
+557 IVSSS

-570 IDDRLTLLNQGL
+570 INDRLTLLNQHL

-594 QTLDEVTR
+594 QTLDEVTQ

-614 IFVIL
+614 IFVVL

-644 GVLGWVGIPLNLTT
+644 GVLGWIGIPLNLTT

-681 QKVRKGVS
+681 QKVKKEVS
-689 RPLESTIASVIRP
+689 CPLESTIGSVIRP

-709 LSFGFIM
+709 LSLGFIM

-752 WTKMDSNRF
+752 WTRMDSN
-761 D
+761 

>member
-1 MGDFFKKKLV
+1 
-11 TILTSYPKLIGSV
+11 
-24 SAFLLIVSFLIVF
+24 
-37 SGPDLSLGV
+37 
-46 RVDPS
+46 
-51 IKSLL
+51 
-56 PNSGEEIDFLEDV
+56 
-69 EELFSSDDLLLVTW
+69 
-83 VGEELFLPSH
+83 
-93 LAAFKALSRKIEQIP
+93 
-108 GVEDV
+108 
-113 ESLATAIRTRVFEDY
+113 
-128 TEVNPYLA
+128 
-136 ELPKTKEQATEIR
+136 
-149 DAIVKN
+149 
-155 PLYKGYLVSED
+155 
-166 GTGLMISV
+166 
-174 RFKRNLTAQQLIKKV
+174 
-189 SLINQYSE
+189 
-197 QSASGIEQFL
+197 
-207 SGPLFV
+207 
-213 RLEISRLLL
+213 
-222 EDLYRVMPLAVLV
+222 
-235 TLVVLA
+235 
-241 FGFRNIRGVL
+241 
-251 LPFLSNTLAL
+251 
-261 GLTFSIF
+261 
-268 MLNGNLLNYVTV
+268 
-280 ILPPTIYVV
+280 VV

-298 SDFERYVHSQI
+298 SDYERYFHSQI
-309 SVLEAVKKSLDDVL
+309 SVIEAVEKALDDVL

-342 SDIESIET
+342 SNIESIET
-350 FGSYACLGT
+350 FGLYACLGT
-359 VLAWISALIFVPVG
+359 ILAWISALIFVPVG
-373 LILFGSTMKSS
+373 LVLFGSNKRKDSITR
-384 ETKTGIDQLV
+384 TGIDQLV
-394 RLLAENARS
+394 RLLAENARA
-403 RGKMVVLSGVL
+403 RGKMVVLSGAL
-414 LSVISL
+414 LCVISL
-420 WGAFHIDVG
+420 WGVFHIDVG

-434 NFAEEGPVRRDFN
+434 NFDKEGSVRRNFD

-474 DVIREIFNLQSWL
+474 DVIREILNLQSWL
-487 YEQVEI
+487 NEQVEI

-520 PNSKGLIS
+520 PNSKSLIS

-547 QSALLQVRLR
+547 QSVLLQVRMR
-557 VVSST
+557 IVSSS
-562 AINQLSDR
+562 AINQLSER
-570 IDDRLTLLNQGL
+570 INDRLTLLNQDL

-594 QTLDEVTR
+594 QTLDEVTQ

-614 IFVIL
+614 IFVVL
-619 ALMFRSLYLA
+619 ALMFRSFYLA
-629 VIALI
+629 FIALI

-644 GVLGWVGIPLNLTT
+644 GVLGWIGIPLNLTT

-681 QKVRKGVS
+681 QKVKKEVS
-689 RPLESTIASVIRP
+689 RPLESTIGSVIRP

-709 LSFGFIM
+709 LSLGFIM

-752 WTKMDSNRF
+752 WTRMDSNKL

>member
-1 MGDFFKKKLV
+1 MKTLI
-11 TILTSYPKLIGSV
+11 TILTRYPKLIGAVSV
-24 SAFLLIVSFLIVF
+24 SLLLGSFFIVF

-56 PNSGEEIDFLEDV
+56 PNSGEEIEFLENI

-83 VGEELFLPSH
+83 VGEDLFLPSH
-93 LAAFKALSRKIEQIP
+93 LAEFKTLSRKIEQIP

-113 ESLATAIRTRVFEDY
+113 ESLATAIRTKVFEDY

-155 PLYKGYLVSED
+155 PLYKGYLVSDD

-174 RFKRNLTAQQLIKKV
+174 RFKRNLTAQELIKKV
-189 SLINQYSE
+189 SLIAQYSE

-235 TLVVLA
+235 TLAVLA
-241 FGFRNIRGVL
+241 FGFRNLRGVF

-268 MLNGNLLNYVTV
+268 ILNGNLLNYVTV

-289 GFAYSVHVM
+289 GFAYSVHMM
-298 SDFERYVHSQI
+298 SDYERYFQSQI
-309 SVLEAVKKSLDDVL
+309 SVIEAVKKALDDVL

-342 SDIESIET
+342 SNIESIET
-350 FGSYACLGT
+350 FGLYACLGT
-359 VLAWISALIFVPVG
+359 ILAWISALIFVPVG
-373 LILFGSTMKSS
+373 LVLFGSNKRKSS
-384 ETKTGIDQLV
+384 ITRTGIDQLV
-394 RLLAENARS
+394 RLLAENARA
-403 RGKMVVLSGVL
+403 RGKMVVLSGAL
-414 LSVISL
+414 LCVISL
-420 WGAFHIDVG
+420 WGVFHIDVG

-434 NFAEEGPVRRDFN
+434 NFDKEGSVRRNFD

-474 DVIREIFNLQSWL
+474 DVIREILNLQSWL
-487 YEQVEI
+487 NEQVEI

-520 PNSKGLIS
+520 PNSKSLIS

-547 QSALLQVRLR
+547 QSVLLQVRMR
-557 VVSST
+557 IVSSS
-562 AINQLSDR
+562 AINQLSER
-570 IDDRLTLLNQGL
+570 INDRLTLLNQDL

-594 QTLDEVTR
+594 QTLDEVTQ

-607 LSTAIIP
+607 LSAAIIP
-614 IFVIL
+614 IFVVL
-619 ALMFRSLYLA
+619 ALMFRSFYLA
-629 VIALI
+629 FIALI

-644 GVLGWVGIPLNLTT
+644 GVLGWIGIPLNLTT

-681 QKVRKGVS
+681 QKVKKEVS
-689 RPLESTIASVIRP
+689 RPLESTIGSVIRP

-709 LSFGFIM
+709 LSLGFIM

-752 WTKMDSNRF
+752 WTRMDSNKL